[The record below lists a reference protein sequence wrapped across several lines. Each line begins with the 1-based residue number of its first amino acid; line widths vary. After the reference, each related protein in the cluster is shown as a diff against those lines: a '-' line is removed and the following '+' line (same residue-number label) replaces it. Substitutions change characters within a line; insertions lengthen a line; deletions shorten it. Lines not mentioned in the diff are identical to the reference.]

1 MVILATLAERLHPKV
16 STAAL
21 SGTWVASNMAHK
33 AATMRAAQF
42 ATYNLE
48 GMLSLASLI
57 SSRGPTHP
65 CTTCL

>member
-1 MVILATLAERLHPKV
+1 MVILAILAERLHPKV

-21 SGTWVASNMAHK
+21 SGTWLAPNTSHK
-33 AATMRAAQF
+33 AATMSAAKD
-42 ATYNLE
+42 ATHNLE

-57 SSRGPTHP
+57 PSRDPTRP